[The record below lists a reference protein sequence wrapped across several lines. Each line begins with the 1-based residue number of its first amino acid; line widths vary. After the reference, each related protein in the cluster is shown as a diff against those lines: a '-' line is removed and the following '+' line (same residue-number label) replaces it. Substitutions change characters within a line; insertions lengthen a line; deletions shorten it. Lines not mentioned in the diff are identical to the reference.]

1 MGNELARQCIFP
13 IQQAAMKNE
22 IVIAMQDI
30 EKLPLWG
37 LLLTLVAYRAGTG
50 IQRAA
55 KGHPLANPVLVAV
68 LILVTLLA
76 TSHIPYSRYFE
87 SAQYIHLL
95 LGPATV
101 ALAVPMYR
109 NLRHIQRTACSLVPA
124 LATGSVATAATA
136 MLISRWS
143 GATPVVT
150 ASLIAHSA
158 TTPIAMSISRTIGG
172 DPALTATFTLFT
184 GITGA
189 LLVGAVMKLLRIV
202 DMRAHGLAAGT
213 VGHGLATA
221 RMLTLSETAG
231 AFGGLAIGLNG
242 VLTAVIAPLLEH
254 AAR

>member
-1 MGNELARQCIFP
+1 MGDEFSQQHIFT
-13 IQQAAMKNE
+13 ISQAAMKTE
-22 IVIAMQDI
+22 IAIAIQEI
-30 EKLPLWG
+30 ENVPLWG
-37 LLLTLVAYRAGTG
+37 LLATLVAYRAGMG
-50 IQRAA
+50 VQRVA

-68 LILVTLLA
+68 LMLVILLA
-76 TSHIPYSRYFE
+76 TSHIPYSCYFD
-87 SAQYIHLL
+87 SAQYVHLL

-109 NLRHIQRTACSLVPA
+109 NLRHIQSTARSLIPA
-124 LATGSVATAATA
+124 LVTGSVSTAATA

-143 GATPVVT
+143 GAAPVVT

-158 TTPIAMSISRTIGG
+158 TTPIAMSISRNIGG

-189 LLVGAVMKLLRIV
+189 LLVGAVMKFLRV
-202 DMRAHGLAAGT
+202 ADMRAHGLAAGT

-221 RMLTLSETAG
+221 RMLMVSETAG

-254 AAR
+254 AVR